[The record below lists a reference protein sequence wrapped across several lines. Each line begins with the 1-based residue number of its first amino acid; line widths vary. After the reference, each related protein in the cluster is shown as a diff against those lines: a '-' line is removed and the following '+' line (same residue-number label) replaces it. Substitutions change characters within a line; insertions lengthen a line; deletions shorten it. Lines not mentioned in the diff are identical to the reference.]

1 MNCNTGMIR
10 KDLVNE
16 NKSMHRSTIS
26 IALCFILLNGC
37 GESPQQKYD
46 AAVRELERTQERLDS
61 LRPAFDTARQT
72 AANAVCREIAGT
84 TPEES
89 ASAAL
94 QGLGNVMNEAAPAP
108 KEAPGADAKTTAD
121 GKKAVGGRRG
131 DDLDKTIDNL
141 ISAEKNVQE
150 KQAALGAPIAK
161 ANEVMTKI
169 KTPGTPEA
177 KKYEA
182 KLASMPESQAY
193 ERQQKRVE
201 SAQKDVDQAK
211 AALGK

>member
-16 NKSMHRSTIS
+16 NKSMHRGFIS
-26 IALCFILLNGC
+26 IGLCLILLSGC

-94 QGLGNVMNEAAPAP
+94 QGLGNVLNEAPPAANAAPA
-108 KEAPGADAKTTAD
+108 ADAKKAEE

-131 DDLDKTIDNL
+131 DEIDKTIDNL

-150 KQAALGAPIAK
+150 KQA
-161 ANEVMTKI
+161 
-169 KTPGTPEA
+169 
-177 KKYEA
+177 
-182 KLASMPESQAY
+182 
-193 ERQQKRVE
+193 
-201 SAQKDVDQAK
+201 
-211 AALGK
+211 

>member
-16 NKSMHRSTIS
+16 NKSMHRGFIS
-26 IALCFILLNGC
+26 IGLCLILLSGC

-94 QGLGNVMNEAAPAP
+94 QGLGDVLNAAPPA
-108 KEAPGADAKTTAD
+108 ADAAPSAEAKKAEE
-121 GKKAVGGRRG
+121 GKKAVGVRGG
-131 DDLDKTIDNL
+131 DDIDKASDSPSSPETQI
-141 ISAEKNVQE
+141 QE
-150 KQAALGAPIAK
+150 KQAGRGAPI
-161 ANEVMTKI
+161 
-169 KTPGTPEA
+169 
-177 KKYEA
+177 
-182 KLASMPESQAY
+182 
-193 ERQQKRVE
+193 
-201 SAQKDVDQAK
+201 
-211 AALGK
+211 

>member
-1 MNCNTGMIR
+1 MRTKMFRAFIGFG
-10 KDLVNE
+10 
-16 NKSMHRSTIS
+16 
-26 IALCFILLNGC
+26 LCFILLSGC

-46 AAVRELERTQERLDS
+46 AAVRELERSQERLDS
-61 LRPAFDTARQT
+61 LRPAYDAARQT

-94 QGLGNVMNEAAPAP
+94 QGLGNVLNETSPP
-108 KEAPGADAKTTAD
+108 PSGAPGADAKKAED
-121 GKKAVGGRRG
+121 GKKAVGGRKS

-169 KTPGTPEA
+169 RTPGTPEA

-182 KLASMPESQAY
+182 KLASMPEAQAY

-201 SAQKDVDQAK
+201 AAQKDVDEAK
-211 AALGK
+211 TALGK

>member
-16 NKSMHRSTIS
+16 NKSMHRGFIS
-26 IALCFILLNGC
+26 IGLCLILLSGC

-61 LRPAFDTARQT
+61 LRPAYDTARQT

-94 QGLGNVMNEAAPAP
+94 QGLGNVLNETTPP
-108 KEAPGADAKTTAD
+108 PNGAPGADAKTTA
-121 GKKAVGGRRG
+121 
-131 DDLDKTIDNL
+131 
-141 ISAEKNVQE
+141 
-150 KQAALGAPIAK
+150 GAK
-161 ANEVMTKI
+161 
-169 KTPGTPEA
+169 
-177 KKYEA
+177 
-182 KLASMPESQAY
+182 
-193 ERQQKRVE
+193 
-201 SAQKDVDQAK
+201 
-211 AALGK
+211 